1 MFFRAGARFWSGVSG
16 LFRSHAHA
24 CDRSTDGN
32 PACIMGPGSPPVSF
46 PKLHL
51 SKPGI
56 QLPATRVDN
65 AEIIRRVRARF
76 RGTDDQFASVASAIE
91 HVFGL
96 CKTRDRYLETDE
108 RPGIVADYAVAAAR
122 RCLEVNKVSIDEG
135 DLVIGGSIAR
145 QYFEPAT
152 AMEVAAKLGLK
163 RTHAFDVTAACV
175 GHLEAIQTAAGY
187 LALHDDYRTALVFT
201 SELSGWFLS
210 YDIQNVR
217 DLQMKTAGLTIGNA
231 AACMLVRRK
240 PFPNGGI
247 KFQAINTFTAPDHWH
262 LCQVPIDG
270 TLVSSS
276 VELMRLG
283 KYIPPWVK
291 ERLGALGMQP
301 SDIHHY
307 IFHQPSEIMVR
318 KILTDIGVDPDRGVY
333 THALYGNTASASI
346 GVTYN
351 QLLSERRVNVGDKI
365 VLGSAAA
372 GYSMVMLT
380 GEWTG
385 PATAAPSASAT

>member
-1 MFFRAGARFWSGVSG
+1 M
-16 LFRSHAHA
+16 
-24 CDRSTDGN
+24 
-32 PACIMGPGSPPVSF
+32 SF
-46 PKLHL
+46 PELHL
-51 SKPGI
+51 SKPGVA
-56 QLPATRVDN
+56 LPSVRVDN
-65 AEIIRRVRARF
+65 AEIIRRVRACF
-76 RGTDDQFASVASAIE
+76 KGTSDQFAVIASAIE

-96 CKTRDRYLETDE
+96 CKTQVRYIEPDV
-108 RPGIVADYAVAAAR
+108 RPGSVADYAVTASRACLAANDVS
-122 RCLEVNKVSIDEG
+122 LDEV
-135 DLVIGGSIAR
+135 DLVICGGIAR

-187 LALHDDYRTALVFT
+187 LTLHPSYRTALVCT
-201 SELSGWFLS
+201 SELSGPFLS
-210 YDIQNVR
+210 YDIQTVR

-231 AACMLVRRK
+231 AACMLLRRS
-240 PFPNGGI
+240 PFPGGGI
-247 KFQAINTFTAPDHWH
+247 RLLGINTFTAPDHWN
-262 LCQVPIDG
+262 LCQVPIGG

-283 KYIPPWVK
+283 KYIPPWVT
-291 ERLGALGMQP
+291 ERLAALGMKP
-301 SDIHHY
+301 DDVDHY

-318 KILTDIGVDPDRGVY
+318 KILEDIGVDSNKGVY

-346 GVTYN
+346 GVTYRR
-351 QLLSERRVNVGDKI
+351 LLEERTLGAGAKL

-372 GYSMVMLT
+372 GYSMVMAT

-385 PATAAPSASAT
+385 AAG

>member
-1 MFFRAGARFWSGVSG
+1 
-16 LFRSHAHA
+16 L
-24 CDRSTDGN
+24 
-32 PACIMGPGSPPVSF
+32 SF
-46 PKLHL
+46 PELHL
-51 SKPGI
+51 SKPGVV
-56 QLPATRVDN
+56 LPAVGVDN
-65 AEIIRRVRARF
+65 AETIRRVRARF
-76 RGTDDQFASVASAIE
+76 RGTSDEFATIASAIE

-96 CKTRDRYLETDE
+96 CKTQVRYLEPDE

-122 RCLEVNKVSIDEG
+122 QCLEVNDVSLDEV
-135 DLVIGGSIAR
+135 DLVICGGIAR

-187 LALHDDYRTALVFT
+187 LTLHPSYRTALVCT
-201 SELSGWFLS
+201 AELSGPFLS
-210 YDIQNVR
+210 YDVQTVR
-217 DLQMKTAGLTIGNA
+217 DLHMKTAGLTVGNA
-231 AACMLVRRK
+231 AACMLLRRS
-240 PFPNGGI
+240 PFPGGGI
-247 KFQAINTFTAPDHWH
+247 RLMAINTFTAPDHWH
-262 LCQVPIDG
+262 LCQVPIGG

-283 KYIPPWVK
+283 KYIPPWVI
-291 ERLGALGMQP
+291 ERLGALGLQP
-301 SDIHHY
+301 NDIAHY

-318 KILTDIGVDPDRGVY
+318 KIFDDIGIDQAKGVY

-346 GVTYN
+346 GVTYR
-351 QLLSERRVNVGDKI
+351 QLLRERPVKAGDKL

-372 GYSMVMLT
+372 GYSMVMAT

-385 PATAAPSASAT
+385 SGG